1 MGCSEVGR
9 SRLKRRTPSGLASN
23 HRLPIGHIIVEIEI
37 DGWGGLAQRRRGA
50 EGEWGGLQRAWL
62 VGNGKS
68 NSSPPKAGI

>member
-23 HRLPIGHIIVEIEI
+23 HRLPIGHIIVEI

-50 EGEWGGLQRAWL
+50 EGEWGGLLAGVEVISATGL
-62 VGNGKS
+62 VGGKR
-68 NSSPPKAGI
+68 